1 MSATPFPQVTLV
13 RHAETTWSASGIHTG
28 HIDVALTQSGE
39 RSCRALGQHLRS
51 RPFSAVW
58 SSPTQRAMH
67 TYALSGFDME
77 KVALRE
83 DLEEWDYGSYEG
95 LTTEQ
100 IHVQRPGWR
109 LFRDGCP
116 DGESV
121 TDVGNRA
128 DAVIKELRE
137 ADNIAVFSSGHFLRV
152 LAARWLGLAPGH
164 GADFALG
171 TASISVLGYEHSLEE
186 PVIRSWNQQFADE

>member
-1 MSATPFPQVTLV
+1 
-13 RHAETTWSASGIHTG
+13 
-28 HIDVALTQSGE
+28 
-39 RSCRALGQHLRS
+39 
-51 RPFSAVW
+51 
-58 SSPTQRAMH
+58 MH

-77 KVALRE
+77 KVVLRE

-116 DGESV
+116 GGESV
-121 TDVGNRA
+121 IDVVNRA

-186 PVIRSWNQQFADE
+186 PVIRSWNQQFAAE